1 MWATRSWLPAIRRT
15 MSRSPP
21 AENALPAPVITATLV
36 SGSAETSAQTRAS
49 SPCICSSAALY
60 LSGRSIVMSSTP
72 WSRRSKRSCSYSENF
87 TDCSL
92 GARRR
97 RGPAQLIVRPPLT
110 LTVWPVTKDASSEAR
125 NATTLA
131 TSAGW
136 PSRRNGIALVRASR
150 SFGPA
155 NDANSAVS
163 VGPGHTQLTRTW
175 WRAISRASDLVKAM
189 IPPLAAEY
197 TASPDEPTR
206 PASEPRF
213 TTAPLPWAAMTG
225 STALQACSTPYRL
238 IAIARSQSAGSES
251 TNGLALSQPAL
262 LTSTSIRPNCS
273 ATRLDIAW
281 TPWRSV
287 TSARIATAPGSSSA
301 VVVALASSTSVTTT
315 LAPSAASFWA
325 IALPMPCPPPV
336 TIVILPSSLPMNG
349 SSLVCGA
356 GLRPIL
362 AVVTGLNL

>member
-1 MWATRSWLPAIRRT
+1 MWATRSWSPAIRRT

-36 SGSAETSAQTRAS
+36 CGSAETSAQTRAS

-60 LSGRSIVMSSTP
+60 LSGRSMVMSSTP

-92 GARRR
+92 LLEGG
-97 RGPAQLIVRPPLT
+97 GPAQLIVRPPLT
-110 LTVWPVTKDASSEAR
+110 LTVWPVTNDASSEAR

-163 VGPGHTQLTRTW
+163 VGPGQTQLTLTW

-197 TASPDEPTR
+197 TALPDEPTR

-213 TTAPLPWAAMTG
+213 TTAPVPWAAITG
-225 STALQACSTPYRL
+225 STALQVCSTPYRL

-273 ATRLDIAW
+273 ATRSAIAW
-281 TPWRSV
+281 TP
-287 TSARIATAPGSSSA
+287 
-301 VVVALASSTSVTTT
+301 
-315 LAPSAASFWA
+315 
-325 IALPMPCPPPV
+325 
-336 TIVILPSSLPMNG
+336 
-349 SSLVCGA
+349 
-356 GLRPIL
+356 
-362 AVVTGLNL
+362 